1 VFAGAAREAVF
12 SNPDVI
18 QRVNADFVPVA
29 LKAGL
34 VNNPPDDEEGQL
46 CREIGRSKLAPQ
58 GICVVNSAGKVLAW
72 TMAFDDDK
80 SVLAF
85 LDHSAKRFAQFPDTK
100 KPVAAER
107 YGRFP
112 SQRGADVADNGK
124 APVIIDHHPEGK
136 YCPGAT
142 RVRRG
147 TVLARVFGRALD
159 MDGRLLAD
167 TVRQEQ
173 YIEDRFHI
181 PVAMQEALAKALADA
196 GGERF
201 RLADDLAR
209 LLVSH
214 AFLGQLDVNPLGDAP
229 GGGKGSLKQCEFWAR
244 KVDGDGNGPVR
255 VRVEGKSE
263 AVGGT
268 SDAGRGGDG
277 AFWRHEVKL
286 SWKGIIEIKKD
297 RVPRLFLVASG
308 SERLKWGNKNLP
320 ELKDQADVTVLVGG
334 HAIDLSCGVRYGI
347 IGETVAADEAG
358 DAEAPAER
366 PQEVP
371 SEAGRQVT
379 EMLGPPFLVFRDKV
393 QEELRLSDEQKKK
406 LEKRLQDTVQ
416 DAMQFF
422 QRLGDKEP
430 EERERELHAYREK
443 AQENLTAF
451 LQGLL
456 QEEQLKRLRQVMLQR
471 DRLFA
476 LLGNPEV
483 AKELE
488 ITDQQRRQFA
498 EVAQEF
504 QKKFEPLM
512 KEAQKGGKPE
522 EIRPKMMKLR
532 KEQED
537 RIEALLSDAQKK
549 RWKEMLGKPLDL
561 GD

>member
-1 VFAGAAREAVF
+1 
-12 SNPDVI
+12 
-18 QRVNADFVPVA
+18 
-29 LKAGL
+29 
-34 VNNPPDDEEGQL
+34 
-46 CREIGRSKLAPQ
+46 
-58 GICVVNSAGKVLAW
+58 
-72 TMAFDDDK
+72 
-80 SVLAF
+80 
-85 LDHSAKRFAQFPDTK
+85 
-100 KPVAAER
+100 
-107 YGRFP
+107 
-112 SQRGADVADNGK
+112 
-124 APVIIDHHPEGK
+124 
-136 YCPGAT
+136 
-142 RVRRG
+142 
-147 TVLARVFGRALD
+147 
-159 MDGRLLAD
+159 
-167 TVRQEQ
+167 
-173 YIEDRFHI
+173 
-181 PVAMQEALAKALADA
+181 
-196 GGERF
+196 
-201 RLADDLAR
+201 
-209 LLVSH
+209 
-214 AFLGQLDVNPLGDAP
+214 
-229 GGGKGSLKQCEFWAR
+229 
-244 KVDGDGNGPVR
+244 
-255 VRVEGKSE
+255 VEGKSE

-358 DAEAPAER
+358 DAETLAER
-366 PQEVP
+366 SQETP
-371 SEAGRQVT
+371 AEAGRQIT

-430 EERERELHAYREK
+430 EERERELHAYKEK
-443 AQENLTAF
+443 ANENLTAF

-471 DRLFA
+471 ERLFA

-483 AKELE
+483 GKELE
-488 ITDQQRRQFA
+488 ITDQQRRQFV

-549 RWKEMLGKPLDL
+549 QWKKLLGKPLDL